1 MKTKALL
8 LLLLPALVASCG
20 SATDEDTITYQ
31 TYRINSYRVPCNDW
45 FGPTECLQV
54 QKEGSEDW
62 QLLYVNI
69 EGFQFEPGYL
79 YRIRVREEKLDP
91 AQLPAD
97 YPSSIK
103 RTLVSV
109 EEKIPDPRLPINE
122 IWVLRAIEGLE
133 VTEEQLAGQLK
144 RPNIEFHLRDK
155 RYLGTDGCNT
165 FRGSIES
172 LTGTGLR
179 LGPAM
184 RTRMTCLDTSIPDAY
199 LKLLDRVDS
208 YQLQELELIL
218 SEGNA
223 ELLRFRKTE

>member
-1 MKTKALL
+1 ML

-31 TYRINSYRVPCNDW
+31 TYRINSYRVPCTW
-45 FGPTECLQV
+45 VAPMECLQV
-54 QKEGSEDW
+54 QREGSEDW
-62 QLLYVNI
+62 QLFYGNI

-91 AQLPAD
+91 ARVPAD
-97 YPSSIK
+97 ASSIK